1 MLASFFSRA
10 GQLTPEEFVVC
21 GDALIAASS
30 VWVWRGA
37 TPSHL
42 SNSAL
47 PRDRQY
53 IFAQGLTI
61 GTGRE
66 VGDEGEG
73 GRADDGYSM
82 IDAGGVGGGGGGPGG
97 EGPGGGGGGG
107 PPPGGAGAAAEQGHA
122 PPAGEVDVSI
132 TYDVWWRVPHAYF
145 SSRTLSPSQV
155 LALASADMTTTTATL
170 CKHPHSEALP
180 AVVSLHPCKVA
191 SVLQTFPDKSQSL
204 IVFLKIVQH
213 ALPGLALDATW
224 GV

>member
-10 GQLTPEEFVVC
+10 GQLTPDEFVVC

-30 VWVWRGA
+30 VWVWRTA
-37 TPSHL
+37 TPSTL
-42 SNSAL
+42 GNTGL
-47 PRDRQY
+47 PHEKQFL
-53 IFAQGLTI
+53 FAQGLTCVSGLDV
-61 GTGRE
+61 GT
-66 VGDEGEG
+66 VGD
-73 GRADDGYSM
+73 
-82 IDAGGVGGGGGGPGG
+82 VGGGGDVSFSLIDGVDGGGG
-97 EGPGGGGGGG
+97 GPGGGGGGG
-107 PPPGGAGAAAEQGHA
+107 GGAGAAVEQHA

-132 TYDVWWRVPHAYF
+132 TYDAWYKVPHAYF

-155 LALASADMTTTTATL
+155 LALASADMTTTATL
-170 CKHPHSEALP
+170 CMHPLSEALP
-180 AVVSLHPCKVA
+180 AVASLHPCKVA